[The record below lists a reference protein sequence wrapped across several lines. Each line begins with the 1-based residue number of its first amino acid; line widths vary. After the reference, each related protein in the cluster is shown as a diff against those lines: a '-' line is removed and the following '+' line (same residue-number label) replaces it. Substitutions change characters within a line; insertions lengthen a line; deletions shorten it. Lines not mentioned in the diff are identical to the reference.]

1 MKIHGTAKGGALATK
16 DFGVAFGGAAPCVEA
31 TYGQTNTNSGRII
44 YASRQG
50 IAFEPESGNDIFEKT
65 IKSVTFKLDK
75 DSGSPDQTIYCRVRN
90 SDGDIVGTFGS
101 KPATGLPAVTPAE
114 RTFDD
119 TQITL
124 SSGDMI
130 TLEYAI
136 SSGDPIQSRIYAALN
151 GQNYVS
157 NAKTFVS
164 DSGDITA
171 WDEWHDGTEYFWM
184 WFSCVYCE

>member
-31 TYGQTNTNSGRII
+31 TYEPTIVNGQRILH
-44 YASRQG
+44 AGRQG

-65 IKSVTFKLDK
+65 IKSVTFKLDT
-75 DSGSPDQTIYCRVRN
+75 DGGSPDQTIYCRVRN
-90 SDGDIVGTFGS
+90 SDGDIVGDIGS
-101 KPATGLPAVTPAE
+101 LDAGDLDATSTEYP
-114 RTFDD
+114 FDD
-119 TQITL
+119 NEITL

-136 SSGDPIQSRIYAALN
+136 SSGDPIQAKIYGN
-151 GQNYVS
+151 GSTHVS
-157 NAKTFVS
+157 NANTLVS
-164 DSGDITA
+164 DSGDIDV
-171 WDEWHDGTEYFWM
+171 WSEWSSGTEFFWM